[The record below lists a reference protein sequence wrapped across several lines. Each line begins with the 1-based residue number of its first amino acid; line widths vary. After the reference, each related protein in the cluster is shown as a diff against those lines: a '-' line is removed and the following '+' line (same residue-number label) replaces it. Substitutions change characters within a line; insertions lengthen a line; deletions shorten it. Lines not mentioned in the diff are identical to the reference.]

1 MLEEAT
7 FDEINKHLRINLFAM
22 AILVVLLFLNTAQF
36 MREYSLLYGTLIALM
51 LILFVVLAKSRG
63 LLKMRKQALTK

>member
-22 AILVVLLFLNTAQF
+22 TILVVLLFLNTAQF